1 MSRKISQEAMKERIK
16 KGTYYLMITDYME
29 NNKVVVEYELCSG
42 SGNNYG
48 NKTGAFITE
57 ERANEWMALGIETLD
72 YRNY

>member
-1 MSRKISQEAMKERIK
+1 
-16 KGTYYLMITDYME
+16 ME